1 MRALVAERALAEKA
15 IAERTVAVN
24 LDQVLWQA
32 WKSMDVPEGFR
43 AEIIEGT
50 IALSPTGGTRH
61 FTVNRRLGRALY
73 DHLRGTGYGPAQD
86 GDVIADLKVLIPDVF
101 VAPDDTD
108 EIEHPEGVGLSA
120 SGVPLVIETVSP
132 GAEARKRDHI
142 LKHRAY
148 AAAGI
153 PVYVIIDDYD
163 DGGAVTVLT
172 EPDRERRAYASST
185 RVPYGKEA
193 VIPEGPAK
201 GFAIGPEI
209 TGERR
214 G

>member
-1 MRALVAERALAEKA
+1 MSALVSEV
-15 IAERTVAVN
+15 TVVN

-50 IALSPTGGTRH
+50 ITLSPTGETRH

-73 DHLRGTGYGPAQD
+73 DYLSGTGYGPAQD
-86 GDVIADLKVLIPDVF
+86 GNVIADLKVFIPDVF

-108 EIEHPEGVGLSA
+108 DIEHPEGVGVLA
-120 SGVPLVIETVSP
+120 SGVSMVVETVSP
-132 GAEARKRDHI
+132 GAEARKRDHV
-142 LKHRAY
+142 LKRRAY
-148 AAAGI
+148 AGAGI
-153 PVYVIIDDYD
+153 PVYVIIDDCD
-163 DGGAVTVLT
+163 EGGTVTVLT
-172 EPDRERRAYASST
+172 GPDRERRAYEYSA
-185 RVPYGKEA
+185 RIPCGKEA

-201 GFAIGPEI
+201 GFVIGPGI

-214 G
+214 D

>member
-1 MRALVAERALAEKA
+1 M
-15 IAERTVAVN
+15 N

-50 IALSPTGGTRH
+50 ITLSPTGGTRH
-61 FTVNRRLGRALY
+61 FTVNRRLGRALHDY
-73 DHLRGTGYGPAQD
+73 LSGTGYGPAQD
-86 GDVIADLKVLIPDVF
+86 GNVIADLKVFIPDVF
-101 VAPDDTD
+101 LAPDDVD
-108 EIEHPEGVGLSA
+108 EIEHPEGVGVLA
-120 SGVPLVIETVSP
+120 SGVPMVVETVSP
-132 GAEARKRDHI
+132 GAEARKRDHV
-142 LKHRAY
+142 LKRRAY

-163 DGGAVTVLT
+163 EGGMVTILT
-172 EPDRERRAYASST
+172 GPDRERRTYEYSA
-185 RVPYGKEA
+185 RIPYGKEA

-201 GFAIGPEI
+201 GFVIGPEI